1 MNTPNGCPQCSG
13 FGWVVCLCDGDR
25 CTCENYGE
33 AFCPTCGGNGK
44 TLSAHIAESDAS
56 PVDPAS
62 PIEIET
68 LTVDATEGTTELP
81 DEIRFDR
88 PLVDAIPSDD
98 DEEILIDLTEAD
110 IDEEYAFGT

>member
-44 TLSAHIAESDAS
+44 ILSAHIAENDAS
-56 PVDPAS
+56 ALDPAS
-62 PIEIET
+62 AFET
-68 LTVDATEGTTELP
+68 ETPKLDETEGTTELP
-81 DEIRFDR
+81 NEIRLDH
-88 PLVDAIPSDD
+88 PLVGTIPSGD
-98 DEEILIDLTEAD
+98 DEEIPIGLTEAD